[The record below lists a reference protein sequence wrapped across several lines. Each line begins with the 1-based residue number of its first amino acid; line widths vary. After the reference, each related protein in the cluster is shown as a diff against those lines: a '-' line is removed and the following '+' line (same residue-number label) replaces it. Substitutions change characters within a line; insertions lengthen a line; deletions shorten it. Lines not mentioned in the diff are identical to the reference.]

1 MVKSKLKKYALLDH
15 VITLRKCEPIIDY
28 LSFTGKRLCVN
39 IAYFFTPFSRPARQF
54 GDGLH
59 VRDVTHQSRRPAE
72 HLTCRIWTM
81 SLFKEW
87 YI

>member
-1 MVKSKLKKYALLDH
+1 MVKSKLKNYVLLNH
-15 VITLRKCEPIIDY
+15 VITLRKCELIIDY
-28 LSFTGKRLCVN
+28 LSFTEKRLCVN
-39 IAYFFTPFSRPARQF
+39 IASFFTPFSRPARHF

-59 VRDVTHQSRRPAE
+59 VRDVSHQSRRAAE
-72 HLTCRIWTM
+72 NLTCRIWTM

>member
-1 MVKSKLKKYALLDH
+1 MVKSKLKNYVLLNH

-28 LSFTGKRLCVN
+28 LSFTEKRLCVN
-39 IAYFFTPFSRPARQF
+39 IASFFTPFSRPARHF
-54 GDGLH
+54 G
-59 VRDVTHQSRRPAE
+59 VCDVTHHQSRRAAE
-72 HLTCRIWTM
+72 NLTCRIWTM